1 MSKRSDRIKK
11 TAQYH
16 ARRMARMLFS
26 PMVQRGAAFKKNIG
40 LKELRVRV
48 KKDIEGRKAMI
59 LEAQSFPE
67 KDYVAVGSR
76 MMAKKLFYVAGIA
89 LPLAAI
95 VLRLW
100 GIPFLQ
106 SKFFTKEMEINSPEM
121 YRYTGKVRLLAPG
134 TDMVLFEGRL
144 SEGTV
149 TGQGRLYDYGG
160 NLVYEG
166 GFENNRY
173 EGFGYLY
180 GEDGALVYEGMF
192 RSGQYDGTDGLAY
205 GITDAEQQ
213 GAELQGGEPEDEEQ
227 RGEGQQDEEQQG
239 GESEDANGREEN
251 GSEVYGSCAGRR
263 GAGGITEKRNGSE
276 NGST

>member
-1 MSKRSDRIKK
+1 
-11 TAQYH
+11 
-16 ARRMARMLFS
+16 MLFS
-26 PMVQRGAAFKKNIG
+26 PMAQWGAAFKKNLG
-40 LKELRVRV
+40 LKELRERV
-48 KKDIEGRKAMI
+48 KKDIEDRKAMI
-59 LEAQSFPE
+59 LEAQSSPE
-67 KDYVAVGSR
+67 KNYVAVGSR
-76 MMAKKLFYVAGIA
+76 MMAKKLLYLAGIA
-89 LPLAAI
+89 LPIAAI
-95 VLRLW
+95 ALRLW

-134 TDMVLFEGRL
+134 TDTVLFEGRL

-149 TGQGRLYDYGG
+149 TGQGRLYDHSG

-180 GEDGALVYEGMF
+180 GEDGALVYEGIF
-192 RSGQYDGTDGLAY
+192 CSGQYDGTDALAY
-205 GITDAEQQ
+205 KITD
-213 GAELQGGEPEDEEQ
+213 GELE
-227 RGEGQQDEEQQG
+227 DEEQQG
-239 GESEDANGREEN
+239 GGSDDGNGRKEN

-263 GAGGITEKRNGSE
+263 DAGGITEKRNGSE

>member
-1 MSKRSDRIKK
+1 
-11 TAQYH
+11 
-16 ARRMARMLFS
+16 MLFS
-26 PMVQRGAAFKKNIG
+26 PMAQWGAAFKKNLG
-40 LKELRVRV
+40 LKEFRERV
-48 KKDIEGRKAMI
+48 KKDIEDRKAMI
-59 LEAQSFPE
+59 LEAQSFTE
-67 KDYVAVGSR
+67 NDYIAVGSR
-76 MMAKKLFYVAGIA
+76 MMAKKLLYLAGIT
-89 LPLAAI
+89 LPIAAI
-95 VLRLW
+95 ALRLW

-134 TDMVLFEGRL
+134 TDTVLFEGRL

-149 TGQGRLYDYGG
+149 TGQGRLYDHSG

-192 RSGQYDGTDGLAY
+192 RSGQYDGTNGIAY
-205 GITDAEQQ
+205 RITDEEQT
-213 GAELQGGEPEDEEQ
+213 DEKLADAEQ
-227 RGEGQQDEEQQG
+227 RGEEQQGEKQQGGELEDEEQQG
-239 GESEDANGREEN
+239 GESDDENGRKEN

-263 GAGGITEKRNGSE
+263 DAGGITEKRNGSE

>member
-1 MSKRSDRIKK
+1 
-11 TAQYH
+11 
-16 ARRMARMLFS
+16 MLFS
-26 PMVQRGAAFKKNIG
+26 PMAQWGAAFKKNLG
-40 LKELRVRV
+40 LKELRERV
-48 KKDIEGRKAMI
+48 KKDIEDRKAMI
-59 LEAQSFPE
+59 LEAQSSPE
-67 KDYVAVGSR
+67 KNYVAVGSR
-76 MMAKKLFYVAGIA
+76 MMAKKLLYLAGIA
-89 LPLAAI
+89 LPIAAI
-95 VLRLW
+95 ALRLW

-134 TDMVLFEGRL
+134 TDTVLFEGRL

-149 TGQGRLYDYGG
+149 TGQGRLYDHSG

-180 GEDGALVYEGMF
+180 GEDGALVYEGIF

-205 GITDAEQQ
+205 KITDGEQTDEKLADGERRGEEQQ
-213 GAELQGGEPEDEEQ
+213 GGELK
-227 RGEGQQDEEQQG
+227 DEEQQG
-239 GESEDANGREEN
+239 GGSDDGNGRKEN

-263 GAGGITEKRNGSE
+263 DAGGITEKRNGSE

>member
-1 MSKRSDRIKK
+1 
-11 TAQYH
+11 
-16 ARRMARMLFS
+16 MLFS
-26 PMVQRGAAFKKNIG
+26 PMAQWGAAFKKNLG
-40 LKELRVRV
+40 LKELRERV
-48 KKDIEGRKAMI
+48 KKDIEDRKAKI
-59 LEAQSFPE
+59 LEAQSSPE
-67 KDYVAVGSR
+67 KNYVAVGSR
-76 MMAKKLFYVAGIA
+76 MMAKKLLYVAGIA

-95 VLRLW
+95 ALRLW

-106 SKFFTKEMEINSPEM
+106 SKFFTKKMEINSPEM

-134 TDMVLFEGRL
+134 TDRVLFEGRL

-149 TGQGRLYDYGG
+149 TGQGRLYDYSG

-192 RSGQYDGTDGLAY
+192 RSGQYDETDGLAY

-213 GAELQGGEPEDEEQ
+213 GAELQDEEQQGAELQGEELKDEEQQGEEQ
-227 RGEGQQDEEQQG
+227 RGEKPEDE
-239 GESEDANGREEN
+239 NGRKEN

-263 GAGGITEKRNGSE
+263 DAGGITEKRDGSE